1 VHVSDV
7 CKGPGSRLS
16 SRKCFLSAC
25 HRPEHYWR
33 SLGQDKTNQVSPFID
48 LVVSKEARV
57 AGTMKKDIARSGEK
71 VSVGMMLLFYSR

>member
-1 VHVSDV
+1 MHVSNV

-16 SRKCFLSAC
+16 FSKCYLSTC

-57 AGTMKKDIARSGEK
+57 AGTMKIDISRSGER
-71 VSVGMMLLFYSR
+71 VYVGMML